1 LVDVSQDV
9 IIREEDCG
17 TDQGTKLNLFKDKD
31 ELNDIL
37 IGRVL
42 SRPIVEKKT
51 GDVLFGKDYMLRR
64 GDLDLMAKKAK
75 IKGVD
80 VRSVFTCEAKF
91 GVCQQCYGMALASG
105 ELVDIGEAVGIIAA
119 QSIGEPGTQLTMR
132 TFHTGGVAGEDIT
145 HGLPRIVELF
155 EARKPKGE
163 AQMAEISGKVKIEED
178 EKFREVTIT
187 ASKDKSK
194 TYQISKRSRLK
205 VEDGKKVTAGVP
217 LTEGSLNPHEI
228 LSIKGARAL
237 EQYLV
242 QEVQEVYHSQG
253 VDINDK
259 HIELIVRQM
268 LRKVL
273 VVESGD
279 TDVLPGQ
286 LIDRRSLD
294 EENRVTVEKGGEPAT
309 AKEVL
314 LGITKA
320 SLATDSLLS
329 AASFQETTR
338 VLTEAAVAGKSDPL
352 LGLKENVIIGKLIP
366 AATGMARY
374 RGIDI
379 EYLAPEDEGI
389 KGEEPPESG
398 FAETAAAPT
407 GDDNP
412 VNM

>member
-1 LVDVSQDV
+1 
-9 IIREEDCG
+9 
-17 TDQGTKLNLFKDKD
+17 
-31 ELNDIL
+31 
-37 IGRVL
+37 
-42 SRPIVEKKT
+42 
-51 GDVLFGKDYMLRR
+51 
-64 GDLDLMAKKAK
+64 
-75 IKGVD
+75 
-80 VRSVFTCEAKF
+80 
-91 GVCQQCYGMALASG
+91 MALASG
-105 ELVDIGEAVGIIAA
+105 KLVDIGEAVGIIAA

-163 AQMAEISGKVKIEED
+163 AQMAEISGKISIDESD
-178 EKFREVTIT
+178 EKFREVTVTGAKDKT
-187 ASKDKSK
+187 AS
-194 TYQISKRSRLK
+194 YQVSKRFRLR
-205 VEDGKKVTAGVP
+205 VEDGKRVKAGEP

-228 LSIKGARAL
+228 LSIKGSRAL
-237 EQYLV
+237 EEYLV
-242 QEVQEVYHSQG
+242 NEVQEVYHSQG
-253 VDINDK
+253 VEINDK

-268 LRKVL
+268 LRKVIIL
-273 VVESGD
+273 DSGD
-279 TDVLPGQ
+279 SDVLPGQ
-286 LIDRRSLD
+286 LIDRKSLD
-294 EENRVTVEKGGEPAT
+294 EANRVTVEDGGEPAT
-309 AKEVL
+309 AREVL

-366 AATGMARY
+366 AATGMPRY

-379 EYLAPEDEGI
+379 DYLVPEKEAV

-398 FAETAAAPT
+398 FAESAASS
-407 GDDNP
+407 GDNP